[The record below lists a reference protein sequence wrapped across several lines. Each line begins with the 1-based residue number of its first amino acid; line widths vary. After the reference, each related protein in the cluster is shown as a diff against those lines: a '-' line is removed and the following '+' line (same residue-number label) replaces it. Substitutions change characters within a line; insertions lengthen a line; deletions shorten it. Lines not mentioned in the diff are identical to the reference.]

1 MTTERVLL
9 IDDEPDVIELCQRAL
24 EQEGFEVKGALNGE
38 EGLRLFSEGDFD
50 LILLDV
56 KLPDR
61 DGLDVLSTVQEMDPE
76 MAVIIISGYGTME
89 MAIRALKLGAQDFLL
104 KPFTPK
110 QLVTSMQKVL
120 ERRRLIQENLRL
132 KARLPI
138 LEISKALMAEVNLQR
153 LVQLALE
160 TVQQTLGAGR
170 VSLMLLDEER
180 QELSISAALGLPD
193 EVVTST
199 RVKVGQGLAS
209 LAVQRKEPILLPE
222 QAEDDSSI
230 QALMTR
236 SDVGPA
242 ICMPLMLK
250 DRVLGVLNVS
260 RPLGAAAFRQ
270 DDVDL
275 LSILGGQ
282 IAVAIENARLF
293 EKTQQEIAERKR
305 VEEALRK
312 RTHDLDGRIKELQC
326 LYGISRFVERQDRSL
341 REIIQGIVDL
351 IPSAWQYPEIACARA
366 ILEGDEFRTRNFEG
380 TTWRQTSGIIV
391 HGEQIGALEIG
402 YLEER
407 PESDEGPF
415 QKEERS
421 LLNAIAKRLGEI
433 IERVRIEETLRA
445 SEKQLRSVTATLSE
459 LTNALTFFR
468 VDED

>member
-1 MTTERVLL
+1 MTTKRVLL

-50 LILLDV
+50 LMLLDV

-76 MAVIIISGYGTME
+76 MAVIIASGYGTME

-110 QLVTSMQKVL
+110 ELVTSMQKVL

-230 QALMTR
+230 QAWLTR

-260 RPLGAAAFRQ
+260 RPLGLAPFRQ

-366 ILEGDEFRTRNFEG
+366 ILEGDEFRTRNFKG

-391 HGEQIGALEIG
+391 HGEQIGTLEIG

>member
-1 MTTERVLL
+1 
-9 IDDEPDVIELCQRAL
+9 
-24 EQEGFEVKGALNGE
+24 
-38 EGLRLFSEGDFD
+38 
-50 LILLDV
+50 
-56 KLPDR
+56 
-61 DGLDVLSTVQEMDPE
+61 
-76 MAVIIISGYGTME
+76 
-89 MAIRALKLGAQDFLL
+89 
-104 KPFTPK
+104 
-110 QLVTSMQKVL
+110 
-120 ERRRLIQENLRL
+120 
-132 KARLPI
+132 
-138 LEISKALMAEVNLQR
+138 
-153 LVQLALE
+153 
-160 TVQQTLGAGR
+160 
-170 VSLMLLDEER
+170 
-180 QELSISAALGLPD
+180 
-193 EVVTST
+193 
-199 RVKVGQGLAS
+199 
-209 LAVQRKEPILLPE
+209 VQRREPILLPE
-222 QAEDDSSI
+222 QAENDSAI
-230 QALMTR
+230 QALLTR

-250 DRVLGVLNVS
+250 DRALGVLNAS
-260 RPLGAAAFRQ
+260 RPLGVAPFRQ

-293 EKTQQEIAERKR
+293 EKAQQEIAERKR

-312 RTHDLDGRIKELQC
+312 RTHDLDGRIKELHC

-366 ILEGDEFRTRNFEG
+366 ILEGDEFRTRNFKE
-380 TTWRQTSGIIV
+380 TIWRQTGGIIV
-391 HGEQIGALEIG
+391 HGEQIGSLEVC

-407 PESDEGPF
+407 PEHDEGPF

>member
-1 MTTERVLL
+1 MPTERVLL

-24 EQEGFEVKGALNGE
+24 EQEGFEVKGALSGE

-230 QALMTR
+230 QAFMTR

-260 RPLGAAAFRQ
+260 RPLGAAPFRQ

-366 ILEGDEFRTRNFEG
+366 ILEGDEFRTRNFKG

-391 HGEQIGALEIG
+391 HGEQIGTLEIG

>member
-1 MTTERVLL
+1 MIAERVLL

-61 DGLDVLSTVQEMDPE
+61 DGLDVLSTVQEIDPE
-76 MAVIIISGYGTME
+76 MAVIIVSGYGTME

-110 QLVTSMQKVL
+110 ELVTSMQKVL

-153 LVQLALE
+153 LVQLALQ

-230 QALMTR
+230 QAWLTR

-260 RPLGAAAFRQ
+260 RPLGVAPFRQ

-293 EKTQQEIAERKR
+293 EKAQQEIAERKR

-312 RTHDLDGRIKELQC
+312 RTHDLDGRIKVQC

-341 REIIQGIVDL
+341 RAIIQGIVDL

-366 ILEGDEFRTRNFEG
+366 ILEGDEFRTRNFEE

-391 HGEQIGALEIG
+391 HGEQIGTLEIG

-407 PESDEGPF
+407 PESEEGPF

-433 IERVRIEETLRA
+433 IERVRIEETLRV

>member
-1 MTTERVLL
+1 MIAERVLL
-9 IDDEPDVIELCQRAL
+9 IDDEPDVIKLCQRAL

-76 MAVIIISGYGTME
+76 MAVIIVSGYGTME

-110 QLVTSMQKVL
+110 ELVTSMQKVL

-260 RPLGAAAFRQ
+260 RPLGLAPFRQ

-380 TTWRQTSGIIV
+380 TTWRQTSSIIV
-391 HGEQIGALEIG
+391 HGEQIGTLEIG

-421 LLNAIAKRLGEI
+421 LLNAIAKRLAEI

>member
-1 MTTERVLL
+1 MIAERVLL

-76 MAVIIISGYGTME
+76 MAVIIVSGYGTME

-110 QLVTSMQKVL
+110 ELVTSMQKVL

-260 RPLGAAAFRQ
+260 RPLGLAPFRQ

-293 EKTQQEIAERKR
+293 EKAQQEIAERKR

-380 TTWRQTSGIIV
+380 TTWRQTSSIIV
-391 HGEQIGALEIG
+391 HGEQIGTLEIG

-421 LLNAIAKRLGEI
+421 LLNAIAKRLAEI

>member
-1 MTTERVLL
+1 MTTEKVLL

-209 LAVQRKEPILLPE
+209 LAMQRKEPILLPE

-260 RPLGAAAFRQ
+260 RPLSAAPFRQ

-366 ILEGDEFRTRNFEG
+366 ILEGDEFRTRNFKG
-380 TTWRQTSGIIV
+380 TNWRQTSDIIV
-391 HGEQIGALEIG
+391 HGEQIGTLEIG

-407 PESDEGPF
+407 PESEEGPF

>member
-260 RPLGAAAFRQ
+260 RPLGLAPFRQ

-391 HGEQIGALEIG
+391 HGEQIGTLEIG
-402 YLEER
+402 YLEQR

>member
-1 MTTERVLL
+1 MTTEKVLL

-260 RPLGAAAFRQ
+260 RLLGAAPFRQ

-366 ILEGDEFRTRNFEG
+366 ILEGDEFRTRNFKG
-380 TTWRQTSGIIV
+380 TNWRQTSDIIV
-391 HGEQIGALEIG
+391 HGEQIGNLEIG